1 MKKDTLP
8 KITKKKKFN
17 TQKFI
22 TLAKRVR
29 KYFEEEKEYLQKKK
43 LENEDNKTS
52 RFSFES

>member
-29 KYFEEEKEYLQKKK
+29 KYFEEEKEYLQKRSWYDHQKYFISLEKK
-43 LENEDNKTS
+43 
-52 RFSFES
+52 